1 MTARRPVNGRL
12 KDTAVGHRP
21 DSEREKRRSPLSA
34 AHRKS
39 QAMKNQNTREKQ
51 DESLLLEFE
60 NVTVI
65 KGKAKILDSISLTI
79 AVGENVAILGP
90 NGAGKSSLIKT
101 INREYYPVVSEQGV
115 TFRIRGKG
123 NWDVF
128 DLRAAIGIVSNDL
141 QFSFARDLPVREVVI
156 SGFFSS
162 IGLFMHKVTPG
173 MERKADELTEFLGV
187 AHLRDRPMTT
197 LSSGEARRVLIA
209 RALVHEPK
217 TLILDEPTN
226 SLDLNALHTFRAT
239 LQKIAQNGTGIIMVT
254 HNLHDIIPEISRVIL
269 MKDGRFVADGRKQE
283 ILTDERIGGL
293 FDVPVRVKED
303 GGWYYAT
310 GY

>member
-1 MTARRPVNGRL
+1 MKTH
-12 KDTAVGHRP
+12 K
-21 DSEREKRRSPLSA
+21 SREKR
-34 AHRKS
+34 
-39 QAMKNQNTREKQ
+39 

-65 KGKAKILDSISLTI
+65 KGNAKILDSISLTI
-79 AVGENVAILGP
+79 AEGENVAILGP

-101 INREYYPVVSEQGV
+101 INREYYPVASEQGV
-115 TFRIRGKG
+115 TFRIQGKD

-156 SGFFSS
+156 SGFFASS
-162 IGLFMHKVTPG
+162 GLFMHKVTSD
-173 MERKADELTEFLGV
+173 MERKADGLMEFLGV
-187 AHLRDRPMTT
+187 THLRDRPMNS

-217 TLILDEPTN
+217 MLILDEPTN

-239 LQKIAQNGTGIIMVT
+239 LQKIAQNGTGIVMVT

-269 MKDGRFVADGRKQE
+269 MKDGRFVADGKKKE
-283 ILTDERIGGL
+283 ILTNEKIGGL
-293 FDVPVRVKED
+293 FDVPVHVKED

>member
-1 MTARRPVNGRL
+1 MKTH
-12 KDTAVGHRP
+12 K
-21 DSEREKRRSPLSA
+21 SREKR
-34 AHRKS
+34 
-39 QAMKNQNTREKQ
+39 

-65 KGKAKILDSISLTI
+65 KGNAKILDSISLTI
-79 AVGENVAILGP
+79 AEGENVAILGP

-101 INREYYPVVSEQGV
+101 INREYYPIASEQGV
-115 TFRIRGKG
+115 TFRIQGKD

-156 SGFFSS
+156 SGFFASS
-162 IGLFMHKVTPG
+162 GLFMHKVTSD
-173 MERKADELTEFLGV
+173 MERKADGLMEFLGV
-187 AHLRDRPMTT
+187 THLRDRPMNS

-217 TLILDEPTN
+217 MLILDEPTN

-239 LQKIAQNGTGIIMVT
+239 LQKIAQNGTGIVMVT

-293 FDVPVRVKED
+293 FDVPVRVKDD